1 MLVILQAEQ
10 FSSLHLMDILVVVP
24 LVFIWA
30 VLPQVAAIIT
40 HWLSGFFSEVLFRL
54 PFSRALEVEA
64 DLIGLQLTAKVVT
77 SRTYVAFTSLS
88 TLILPRSVI
97 QLVPY

>member
-1 MLVILQAEQ
+1 
-10 FSSLHLMDILVVVP
+10 MDILVVVP

-40 HWLSGFFSEVLFRL
+40 HWLSGFFSQVLFSL

-77 SRTYVAFTSLS
+77 LCTYVDITSLT
-88 TLILPRSVI
+88 TLILPWLVIVTRS
-97 QLVPY
+97 LPNSSCNYRAL

>member
-1 MLVILQAEQ
+1 
-10 FSSLHLMDILVVVP
+10 MDILVVIP

-40 HWLSGFFSEVLFRL
+40 HWLSGFFSEVLFKL
-54 PFSRALEVEA
+54 PFSRTLEVEA

-77 SRTYVAFTSLS
+77 SRTYVAITSLS
-88 TLILPRSVI
+88 TLILPWMVI
-97 QLVPY
+97 VTHSLPNGSYIYGAW